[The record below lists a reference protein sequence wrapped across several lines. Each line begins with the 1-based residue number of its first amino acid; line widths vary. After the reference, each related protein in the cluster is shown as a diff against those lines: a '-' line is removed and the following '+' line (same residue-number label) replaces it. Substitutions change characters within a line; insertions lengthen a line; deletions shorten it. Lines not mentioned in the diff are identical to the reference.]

1 MKNCLYFLLLV
12 LALSGC
18 SRQSEKVY
26 VFSYFTN
33 NGEDGLH
40 LAYSE
45 DGFKWQM
52 LNDGKSFLKPELS
65 KDKLMRDPCIIRGGD
80 NRFHMVWTVSWNEK
94 SIGYASSTDLV
105 H

>member
-52 LNDGKSFLKPELS
+52 LMMESLF
-65 KDKLMRDPCIIRGGD
+65 
-80 NRFHMVWTVSWNEK
+80 
-94 SIGYASSTDLV
+94 
-105 H
+105 

>member
-1 MKNCLYFLLLV
+1 M
-12 LALSGC
+12 
-18 SRQSEKVY
+18 
-26 VFSYFTN
+26 FSYFTN

-65 KDKLMRDPCIIRGGD
+65 KDKLMRDPVLSGEETIVFIWFG
-80 NRFHMVWTVSWNEK
+80 
-94 SIGYASSTDLV
+94 L
-105 H
+105 

>member
-45 DGFKWQM
+45 DGF
-52 LNDGKSFLKPELS
+52 NG
-65 KDKLMRDPCIIRGGD
+65 RC
-80 NRFHMVWTVSWNEK
+80 
-94 SIGYASSTDLV
+94 
-105 H
+105 